1 MIRKYKWSF
10 IFFLSLIVILFSFYN
25 INQVKH
31 VNDQTDMI
39 INEQTQILQ
48 SIKVELNESTTP
60 IFHSY
65 GKIKEV
71 EGMGRIL
78 TSSNNKIYRNYGKEF
93 LKMIKALEET
103 FNTFTDNN
111 FTTKKDRDF
120 LSDHISLVLENMNKD
135 SLGIA
140 DQVYARIMSE
150 TTEYYENYQKN

>member
-25 INQVKH
+25 INQVNH

-60 IFHSY
+60 IFQSY

-93 LKMIKALEET
+93 LKMIRVLEET

-111 FTTKKDRDF
+111 FTTKKDREF